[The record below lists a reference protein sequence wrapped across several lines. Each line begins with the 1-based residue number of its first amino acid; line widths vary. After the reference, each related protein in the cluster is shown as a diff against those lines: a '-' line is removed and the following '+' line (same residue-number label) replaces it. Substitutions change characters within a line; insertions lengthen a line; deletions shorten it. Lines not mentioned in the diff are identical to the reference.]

1 MEEQVGGGQVA
12 LAFMQQQEEEQAL
25 PRADNPAPA
34 ICPPANS
41 TPATP
46 RHTQRPHQLIWD
58 NYKWAMVT
66 QKLAI
71 LFLNFKLKSSSGAL
85 QKYDKNERQKPRHF
99 FWDVIYRHGQLDPL
113 EHLVHT

>member
-12 LAFMQQQEEEQAL
+12 LAFMQQQQQQAL
-25 PRADNPAPA
+25 PRAHNPAPA

-58 NYKWAMVT
+58 NYKWAMDT
-66 QKLAI
+66 QKMLAI
-71 LFLNFKLKSSSGAL
+71 LFLSIESVKSSIIIL
-85 QKYDKNERQKPRHF
+85 QKGKE
-99 FWDVIYRHGQLDPL
+99 I
-113 EHLVHT
+113 

>member
-12 LAFMQQQEEEQAL
+12 LAFMQQQQQAL
-25 PRADNPAPA
+25 PRAHNPAPA

-66 QKLAI
+66 HKLEYLTHI
-71 LFLNFKLKSSSGAL
+71 CTLGLLLEKSLLFS
-85 QKYDKNERQKPRHF
+85 
-99 FWDVIYRHGQLDPL
+99 LDP
-113 EHLVHT
+113 